1 MLSENSG
8 LGEVAKINT
17 EPHICG
23 GCVRTTLRLICIPQQ
38 INHTKVKKLFL
49 LSLAHSESSLGFS
62 HPLQPPSPPSL
73 RLRPSLRPTVSSRHW
88 EALTLI
94 NGELSSALKARGSK
108 WRAQIKVEHRRQG
121 MEGGERSTGHTHQS
135 LSASPSQGDSRGG
148 RGWRGQRRF
157 IGLNLTLVQARHIV
171 PDKLFTCGLRGSTQ
185 TH

>member
-17 EPHICG
+17 EPHIRG
-23 GCVRTTLRLICIPQQ
+23 WCVGTTLRLICIPQQ
-38 INHTKVKKLFL
+38 INHPKVKKLFL
-49 LSLAHSESSLGFS
+49 LSLAHSEPSLGFS
-62 HPLQPPSPPSL
+62 HPLQPLPH
-73 RLRPSLRPTVSSRHW
+73 RLRPSLRPAVSSRHW

-135 LSASPSQGDSRGG
+135 LSAPPSQGDSRGDVVG
-148 RGWRGQRRF
+148 GDSGASL
-157 IGLNLTLVQARHIV
+157 G
-171 PDKLFTCGLRGSTQ
+171 
-185 TH
+185 